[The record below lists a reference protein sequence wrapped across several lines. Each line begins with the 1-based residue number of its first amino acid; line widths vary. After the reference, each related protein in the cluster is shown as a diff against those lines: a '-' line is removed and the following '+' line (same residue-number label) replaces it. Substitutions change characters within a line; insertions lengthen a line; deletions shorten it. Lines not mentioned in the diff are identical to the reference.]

1 MKTRNKAVPA
11 VYILLEKD
19 GKILL
24 GRRCNTGYQDGN
36 YQVPAGHVEEGE
48 LPTEAI
54 IRETKE
60 EVNVDL
66 VLNDLELVHVGYRPK
81 HDPSGDRVD
90 LFFKAKKWRGEVKN
104 MEPDKCEDLNW
115 FSWDNLPE
123 NTVFHV
129 REAFECIKKGIF
141 YHEIGINVL
150 KEKGLYNI

>member
-1 MKTRNKAVPA
+1 MKIRNKSVPA
-11 VYILLEKD
+11 VYILLERD

-24 GRRCNTGYQDGN
+24 GRRFNTGYQDGN

-54 IRETKE
+54 IREAKE

-66 VLNDLELVHVGYRPK
+66 TLSNLKLVHVGYRTK
-81 HDPSGDRVD
+81 HDPSGDRID
-90 LFFKAKKWRGEVKN
+90 LFFKVKKWGGEVKN

-150 KEKGLYNI
+150 KEKGLYNL

>member
-1 MKTRNKAVPA
+1 MKIRNKAVPA
-11 VYILLEKD
+11 VYILLEQE

-24 GRRCNTGYQDGN
+24 GKRCNTGYQDGN

-66 VLNDLELVHVGYRPK
+66 KLEDLELVHVGYRPK
-81 HDPSGDRVD
+81 HDPSGDRID
-90 LFFKAKKWRGEVKN
+90 LFFKVKNWSGEVKN
-104 MEPDKCEDLNW
+104 MEPEKCEDLNW

-129 REAFECIKKGIF
+129 SEAFQCVKKGIF
-141 YHEIGINVL
+141 YNEIGIDVL
-150 KEKGLYNI
+150 KEKGLYNL